1 MLASRSTL
9 ATTPITQNS
18 DASRIALG
26 NLAKEARQQL
36 EFAGLDKRR
45 LASLMVHFDDLAD
58 DVFSLAF
65 CRNSSPFVSH
75 AGCAQ
80 YISPSKHVDTDG

>member
-1 MLASRSTL
+1 MLYVDVPTRTEFKALTEARADACVSIYL

-36 EFAGLDKRR
+36 RVPPVSTRGGSRR
-45 LASLMVHFDDLAD
+45 
-58 DVFSLAF
+58 
-65 CRNSSPFVSH
+65 
-75 AGCAQ
+75 
-80 YISPSKHVDTDG
+80 